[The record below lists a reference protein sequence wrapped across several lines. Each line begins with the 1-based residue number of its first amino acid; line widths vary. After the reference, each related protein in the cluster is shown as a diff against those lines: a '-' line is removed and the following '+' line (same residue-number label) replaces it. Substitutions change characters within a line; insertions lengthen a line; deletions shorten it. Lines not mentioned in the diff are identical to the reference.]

1 MEARVWSDPTVKA
14 KLENDFVICAL
25 YVDDK
30 KQVAMEDWVTLENG
44 KVLKT
49 LGKINSNIAL
59 EQFGANAQ
67 PHYVILDAEGKQL
80 GEARGYNLDVAAFV
94 EWMNAGIG
102 EFGK

>member
-30 KQVAMEDWVTLENG
+30 KQVAEEDWVVAANG
-44 KVLKT
+44 KTLKT
-49 LGKINSNIAL
+49 LGKINSAFAL

-67 PHYVILDAEGKQL
+67 PHYVILNAEGKQL
-80 GEARGYNLDVAAFV
+80 GDARGYNLDVPAFV
-94 EWMNAGIG
+94 EWMDKGL
-102 EFGK
+102 ELYK